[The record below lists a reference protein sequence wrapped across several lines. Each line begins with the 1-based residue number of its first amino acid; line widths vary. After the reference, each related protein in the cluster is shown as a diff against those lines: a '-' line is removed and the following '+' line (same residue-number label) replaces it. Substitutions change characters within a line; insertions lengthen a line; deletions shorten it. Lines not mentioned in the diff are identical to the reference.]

1 MTEANRIY
9 TPPIRPFIFLAQ
21 MDFVRALAAQQ
32 LFSNCIESVDAFQ
45 RQQPNALRR
54 RALSHR
60 FAFPFTV
67 GSLAQCVGSKRCLSC
82 RAMEMGCD

>member
-45 RQQPNALRR
+45 RQQPNA
-54 RALSHR
+54 
-60 FAFPFTV
+60 
-67 GSLAQCVGSKRCLSC
+67 
-82 RAMEMGCD
+82 